1 MEAKIGKKNVT
12 IEILYLKVV
21 ARTVAA
27 RPLHAPS
34 TVQYALEEPR
44 GPPAAGAGPPGPLS
58 SRRRRERKWVFKTI
72 LATYKRIR
80 KINEQK
86 DTGERSKREREKG
99 GITVK

>member
-1 MEAKIGKKNVT
+1 MT

-80 KINEQK
+80 KINEQN
-86 DTGERSKREREKG
+86 DRGERSKREREKDG
-99 GITVK
+99 VTKISR